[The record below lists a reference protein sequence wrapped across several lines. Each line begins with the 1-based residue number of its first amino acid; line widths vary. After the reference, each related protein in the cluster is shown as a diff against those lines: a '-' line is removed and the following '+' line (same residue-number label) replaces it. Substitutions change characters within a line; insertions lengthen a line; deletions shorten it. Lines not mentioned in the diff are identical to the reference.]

1 MTAAAQKVRSI
12 MLVAAAAGL
21 SACLGN
27 DPGGPIPETRITRL
41 QAFYCATHTTGDCQV
56 RGDSIPSGT
65 LPPADESFMVWVWHP
80 GFNTTRWRLKSSL
93 DDTTLPDKV
102 AQDSN
107 ATPVTLSGAPAKRYS
122 LRVQIIGVNNSVLA
136 EDSLVWDYP

>member
-1 MTAAAQKVRSI
+1 MREATPKIRFAVFAAAV
-12 MLVAAAAGL
+12 AGL

-41 QAFYCATHTTGDCQV
+41 QAFYCASHTTSDCQV

-65 LPPADESFMVWVWHP
+65 LPPANESFMVWVWHP
-80 GFNTTRWRLKSSL
+80 GFNTTRWTLSSSL
-93 DDTTLPDKV
+93 DNVSVRKL

-107 ATPVTLSGAPAKRYS
+107 ATPVTLSGAPAKKYTMKVEI
-122 LRVQIIGVNNSVLA
+122 LGVNDAVLA
-136 EDSLVWDYP
+136 ADSLHWEYP

>member
-1 MTAAAQKVRSI
+1 MRPVTPKTRFAVFAAAV
-12 MLVAAAAGL
+12 AGL

-27 DPGGPIPETRITRL
+27 DPGGPIPETRITKL

-65 LPPADESFMVWVWHP
+65 LPPANESFMVWVWHP

-93 DDTTLPDKV
+93 DDITLPDKV

-107 ATPVTLSGAPAKRYS
+107 ATPVSLNGAPAKRYS
-122 LRVQIIGVNNSVLA
+122 MRVQIIGVNNAVLA
-136 EDSLVWDYP
+136 DDSLVWQYP